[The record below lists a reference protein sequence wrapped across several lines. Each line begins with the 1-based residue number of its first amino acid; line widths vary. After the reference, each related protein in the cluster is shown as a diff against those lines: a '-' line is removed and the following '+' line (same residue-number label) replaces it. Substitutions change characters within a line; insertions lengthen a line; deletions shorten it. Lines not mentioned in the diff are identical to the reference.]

1 MIQTKLKNLRKLKG
15 FSQVQMAKALSTD
28 TSNYSRKERGEVRIH
43 DEEWEK
49 LANALEV
56 PLEEINEEDAKF
68 SFKFD
73 NSTFH
78 DHSGSN
84 ITYSNVPN
92 FFIETQKKYIERL
105 EQENESLKQQTD
117 LLKQQ

>member
-56 PLEEINEEDAKF
+56 PLEEIKEEDAKF

-73 NSTFH
+73 HSTFH

-84 ITYSNVPN
+84 VTYSNVPN
-92 FFIETQKKYIERL
+92 FFIETQKKYIEKL
-105 EQENESLKQQTD
+105 EQENESLKQQTA

>member
-56 PLEEINEEDAKF
+56 PLEEIKAQ
-68 SFKFD
+68 
-73 NSTFH
+73 
-78 DHSGSN
+78 SGKN
-84 ITYSNVPN
+84 QYNVSLEVMEQTPK
-92 FFIETQKKYIERL
+92 TQ
-105 EQENESLKQQTD
+105 Q
-117 LLKQQ
+117 